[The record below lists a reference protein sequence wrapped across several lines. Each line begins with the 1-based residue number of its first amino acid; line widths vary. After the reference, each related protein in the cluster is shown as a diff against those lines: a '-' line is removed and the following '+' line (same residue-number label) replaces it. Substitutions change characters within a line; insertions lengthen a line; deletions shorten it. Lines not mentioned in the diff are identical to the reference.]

1 MTEQVVCQTACL
13 PSTRVEL
20 GADAPRGGALRPL
33 PGPDPG
39 GLRRLLGPSRVAGVR
54 VRPGLPPADA
64 ADHLD
69 VAPPACAR
77 VRCSWDLPTVRP
89 PAATRYRCGHRRGQ
103 HDPAAARYC
112 RAATWEPAF
121 DRDKRRDR
129 PNARR
134 RRAGAGDRRLRR
146 RDPGAALRPA
156 APDAAAAATAPAA
169 GGPGG
174 HRGCG
179 PGRPLPRW
187 PASGR
192 RGPHP
197 RWPAPAGFRRAGQLG
212 CRGDRRGGGHH
223 RCAGRE
229 ESRSPMT
236 DTMPDTA
243 VPDTAVPDTMTDTA
257 VPDTMTDT
265 AVPDT
270 VPDTAVPDTAVT

>member
-64 ADHLD
+64 ADRLA
-69 VAPPACAR
+69 VAPPECTQ
-77 VRCSWDLPTVRP
+77 VRCSWDLRTVRP

-103 HDPAAARYC
+103 HDPAAGRYW
-112 RAATWEPAF
+112 RAATEEPAF
-121 DRDKRRDR
+121 DRDERRDR

-134 RRAGAGDRRLRR
+134 RRAGAGGRRLWR

-156 APDAAAAATAPAA
+156 ALVAAAAASAPAPAA

-179 PGRPLPRW
+179 PGRPLPGW

-192 RGPHP
+192 RGP
-197 RWPAPAGFRRAGQLG
+197 RRTCPAPAGFWRR
-212 CRGDRRGGGHH
+212 
-223 RCAGRE
+223 
-229 ESRSPMT
+229 
-236 DTMPDTA
+236 
-243 VPDTAVPDTMTDTA
+243 
-257 VPDTMTDT
+257 
-265 AVPDT
+265 
-270 VPDTAVPDTAVT
+270 